1 MRAELTLIAL
11 AHESN
16 RYLLARLIAKATR
29 KLHRPNTRLQD
40 TMNDALERFSCSKP
54 REAHRAAERPTVRK
68 AVSHCTPR
76 SRLDFSPPHYQARS
90 DNHGN
95 FIRIC
100 ITYPIT

>member
-54 REAHRAAERPTVRK
+54 REAHRAAEAANSLEGRVGL
-68 AVSHCTPR
+68 HPR